1 MTTDTPRSG
10 RRRPAAKPAEIVA
23 EEVVEEEAKSLT
35 AAKGRATPGRRQVE
49 TTTETR
55 RGPLGRLRDYLDGVR
70 SELDKVAWPT
80 RQEVTGLFR
89 VVLFVTIAA
98 AIVLGLVAFLFN
110 ELFAIGL
117 QQPILFVIVGAAVA
131 AITVV
136 VLRGNRGGAAS
147 PR

>member
-23 EEVVEEEAKSLT
+23 EEEVEEAKNVT

-49 TTTETR
+49 TVTETR

>member
-23 EEVVEEEAKSLT
+23 EEVVEESKGVT
-35 AAKGRATPGRRQVE
+35 AAKGRATPGRRQVDAV
-49 TTTETR
+49 TETH

-70 SELDKVAWPT
+70 SELDKVVWPT
-80 RQEVTGLFR
+80 RAETIGLFR
-89 VVLFVTIAA
+89 VVLFVTIASA
-98 AIVLGLVAFLFN
+98 VVLGLIAVVFN
-110 ELFAIGL
+110 ELFAVGL
-117 QQPILFVIVGAAVA
+117 RQPIVFVIVGAAVA
-131 AITVV
+131 AITFV

>member
-23 EEVVEEEAKSLT
+23 EKTAEESKRITST
-35 AAKGRATPGRRQVE
+35 KGRATPGRRQVE
-49 TTTETR
+49 AAPETR

-80 RQEVTGLFR
+80 RQEVIGLFR
-89 VVLFVTIAA
+89 VVLFVTIAS

-117 QQPILFVIVGAAVA
+117 QQPIVFVIVGVAVA
-131 AITVV
+131 AITFV
-136 VLRGNRGGAAS
+136 VLRGNRGGSAP

>member
-23 EEVVEEEAKSLT
+23 EEEVEEAKNIT

-49 TTTETR
+49 TVTETR